1 MRVEG
6 IAFVKPGL
14 RLPIYAAE
22 SSPEIAIIAAPERPY
37 VGTRA
42 DIWTLAGVDM
52 FAHEPT
58 YGRIAGLDRRRVS
71 GATVAFVFFSRL
83 EKEKSSMPP
92 L

>member
-52 FAHEPT
+52 FAHEP
-58 YGRIAGLDRRRVS
+58 
-71 GATVAFVFFSRL
+71 
-83 EKEKSSMPP
+83 
-92 L
+92 